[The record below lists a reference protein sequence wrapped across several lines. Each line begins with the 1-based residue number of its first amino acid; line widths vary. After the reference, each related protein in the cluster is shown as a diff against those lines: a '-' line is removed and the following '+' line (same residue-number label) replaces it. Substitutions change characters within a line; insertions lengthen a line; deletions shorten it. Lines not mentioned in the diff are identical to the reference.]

1 MGTIRPDRG
10 LGEDLIGGIC
20 VPEPKSSHES
30 THRGAR
36 LEPPGPPWRA
46 HLPEGMDPERLD
58 LLAAGSLPAAWRRLA
73 EAGPER
79 PALWAEGRGWVSRGE
94 LAAAGARVA
103 GRLRRAGLAAGDR
116 VLVSAA
122 TSMDLVVAYLGA
134 LRMGLVVVPVNTAY
148 REREVAHIVG
158 DAAPAAA
165 VVDDPERGRWAR
177 RAAGGDLL
185 VTGPEVGL
193 PDGDPPPLDGSA
205 AGDPALLCYTSGTT
219 GAPKGAVLAHGNLLA
234 SAEALRL
241 AWRWTPGDR
250 LVLALPL
257 FHIHGLGVG
266 LHGTLLAGASA
277 VLLPRFEVDAVL
289 DAARDH
295 QATLFFGVPTMYA
308 RLAGSPR
315 AGELGRLRLCVSGS
329 APLPPTVFERLAERA
344 GQRVLERYGMTET
357 IMNVSNPHDGERR
370 AGTVG
375 LPLPGVELRLA
386 GGTDGE
392 VLLRGPNVF
401 PGYWGN
407 PEATAEAFDPDG
419 WFRTGDLGSF
429 DERGY
434 LRIEGRSKELII
446 TGGYNVHPREVEELL
461 LEHPGVAEVAVVGAP
476 SEEWGEQVAAFVVP
490 ADPSAPP
497 GHDELL
503 AFAAERLAG
512 FKRPRVVHYVEALPR
527 NALGKVMKHE
537 LRP

>member
-1 MGTIRPDRG
+1 VSVTRNSNW
-10 LGEDLIGGIC
+10 L
-20 VPEPKSSHES
+20 
-30 THRGAR
+30 
-36 LEPPGPPWRA
+36 A
-46 HLPEGMDPERLD
+46 HLPPGVDPDRLD
-58 LLAAGSLPAAWRRLA
+58 LLAAGSLPAAWHRLA
-73 EAGPER
+73 TADPDR
-79 PALWAEGRGWVSRGE
+79 AALWAAGTGWRTRGE
-94 LAAAGARVA
+94 LEAASARVA
-103 GRLRRAGLAAGDR
+103 GRLGRAGLAAGDR

-158 DAAPAAA
+158 DARPAAA
-165 VVDDPERGRWAR
+165 VVDDPERGDWAR

-185 VTGPEVGL
+185 VARPEVDL
-193 PDGDPPPLDGSA
+193 PGGDPPPLDRGGP
-205 AGDPALLCYTSGTT
+205 GDPALLCYTSGTT
-219 GAPKGAVLAHGNLLA
+219 GAPKGAVLTHGNLLA

-241 AWRWTPGDR
+241 AWRWSPSDR

-277 VLLPRFEVDAVL
+277 VLLARFEVDAVL

-295 QATLFFGVPTMYA
+295 AATLFFGVPTMYT

-315 AGELGRLRLCVSGS
+315 AGELARLRLCVSGS
-329 APLPPTVFERLAERA
+329 APLPPAVFRRLAERA

-357 IMNVSNPHDGERR
+357 IMNVSNPYDGERR
-370 AGTVG
+370 PGTVG

-386 GGTDGE
+386 GGSEGE

-401 PGYWGN
+401 GGYWAN
-407 PEATAEAFDPDG
+407 PAATAEAFDPGG

-461 LEHPGVAEVAVVGAP
+461 LEHPGVAEAAVVGVP

-490 ADPSAPP
+490 ADPAAPP
-497 GHDELL
+497 APEELL
-503 AFAAERLAG
+503 AYAAERLAG
-512 FKRPRVVHYVEALPR
+512 FKRPRVLRYLDALPR
-527 NALGKVMKHE
+527 NALGKVLKQE
-537 LRP
+537 LRA

>member
-1 MGTIRPDRG
+1 LSVTR
-10 LGEDLIGGIC
+10 
-20 VPEPKSSHES
+20 SSN
-30 THRGAR
+30 
-36 LEPPGPPWRA
+36 WQA
-46 HLPEGMDPERLD
+46 HLPPGVDPAELD
-58 LLAAGSLPAAWRRLA
+58 LLAAGSLPAAWRRQA
-73 EAGPER
+73 SEDPGR
-79 PALWAEGRGWVSRGE
+79 PALWAAGPGWRSRGD
-94 LAAAGARVA
+94 LDAASGRVA

-122 TSMDLVVAYLGA
+122 TSMELVVAYLGA

-158 DAAPAAA
+158 DARPRAA
-165 VVDDPERGRWAR
+165 VVDDPERGEWAR
-177 RAAGGDLL
+177 KAAGGDLL
-185 VTGPEVGL
+185 VAGPEVDL
-193 PDGDPPPLDGSA
+193 PDGDPPPLDRGGPA
-205 AGDPALLCYTSGTT
+205 DPALLCYTSGTT

-234 SAEALRL
+234 SAEALLL
-241 AWRWTPGDR
+241 AWRWTAEDR

-277 VLLPRFEVDAVL
+277 VLLPRFDVDAAL

-308 RLAGSPR
+308 RLADSPR

-329 APLPPTVFERLAERA
+329 APLPPTVFQRLAERA

-357 IMNVSNPHDGERR
+357 VMNVSNPYDGERR
-370 AGTVG
+370 SGTVG

-386 GGTDGE
+386 GGDQGE

-401 PGYWGN
+401 GGYWGN
-407 PEATAEAFDPDG
+407 PEATAAAFDPDG

-434 LRIEGRSKELII
+434 LRIEGRTKELII

-461 LEHPGVAEVAVVGAP
+461 LEHPGVAEAAVVGAP

-490 ADPSAPP
+490 ADPAAPP
-497 GHDELL
+497 DRDELL

-512 FKRPRVVHYVEALPR
+512 FKRPRILRYVEALPR
-527 NALGKVMKHE
+527 NALGKVLKHE
-537 LRP
+537 LRG

>member
-20 VPEPKSSHES
+20 VPETTSSHAS
-30 THRGAR
+30 THPRAGP
-36 LEPPGPPWRA
+36 EPPGPPWRA
-46 HLPEGMDPERLD
+46 HLPEGVDPERLD
-58 LLAAGSLPAAWRRLA
+58 LLGAGSLPAAWRRLA

-103 GRLRRAGLAAGDR
+103 GRLWRAGLAPGDR

-177 RAAGGDLL
+177 RAAGGDLP
-185 VTGPEVGL
+185 VTGPEVDL
-193 PDGDPPPLDGSA
+193 PDGGPPPLDGAA

-277 VLLPRFEVDAVL
+277 LLLPRFEVDAVL

-329 APLPPTVFERLAERA
+329 APLPPTLFERLAERA

-370 AGTVG
+370 PGTVG

-401 PGYWGN
+401 SGYWGN

-429 DERGY
+429 DDRGY

-476 SEEWGEQVAAFVVP
+476 SEEWGERVAAFVVP

-497 GHDELL
+497 GRDELL